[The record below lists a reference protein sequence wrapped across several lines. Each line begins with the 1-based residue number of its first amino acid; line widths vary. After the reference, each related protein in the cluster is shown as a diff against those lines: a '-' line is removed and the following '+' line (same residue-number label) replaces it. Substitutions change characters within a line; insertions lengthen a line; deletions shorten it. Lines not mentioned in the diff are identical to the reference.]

1 MLVFRVGDFTHP
13 HVWEVVESERVADAW
28 NRGAGEG
35 GKDEDQMNVCVQE
48 KTSVSSVCNR
58 NCLYICLN

>member
-13 HVWEVVESERVADAW
+13 QVWEESEDEGVADAW
-28 NRGAGEG
+28 NREAGEVG
-35 GKDEDQMNVCVQE
+35 EDEDKMNGRVQE

-58 NCLYICLN
+58 NCSYICLN

>member
-1 MLVFRVGDFTHP
+1 MAEDEG
-13 HVWEVVESERVADAW
+13 VADAW

-35 GKDEDQMNVCVQE
+35 GEDEDQMNGRVQE

-58 NCLYICLN
+58 NCLYIWVWIL

>member
-13 HVWEVVESERVADAW
+13 QVWEVAGDEGVADAW

-35 GKDEDQMNVCVQE
+35 GRM
-48 KTSVSSVCNR
+48 R
-58 NCLYICLN
+58 IR